1 MTNTEKEF
9 LEMVKESIEYKLDS
23 LNWKN
28 EDIGFWI
35 DGIIF
40 NLNPDYS
47 AEIFNELYAL
57 RDKYLGLESE

>member
-1 MTNTEKEF
+1 MTNNERGL
-9 LEMVKESIEYKLDS
+9 LEIIESSIEYKLDS

-40 NLNPDYS
+40 NLNPEYS
-47 AEIFNELYAL
+47 SEIFNELYAL